1 MTIESL
7 DTQNAIRL
15 QYKAKREEHQALADM
30 YGKLEAGLVEA
41 ASSADPWDGRYSDS
55 SVEQKQQQ
63 APAPEPA
70 TPEPATPE
78 PATPEYTQEQ
88 VRAEMVKVA
97 KTRGKD
103 SVRAILDAVEAP
115 KLSAIPESKY
125 ADVIALARAEQEA
138 A

>member
-1 MTIESL
+1 MTTASL

-15 QYKAKREEHQALADM
+15 QYRAKREEHQALADM

-41 ASSADPWDGRYSDS
+41 ASSADPWDGHYSDS
-55 SVEQKQQQ
+55 SVEQKEQQ

-70 TPEPATPE
+70 APK
-78 PATPEYTQEQ
+78 PATPEYTLEQ

-125 ADVIALARAEQEA
+125 ADVIALAQAEQEA

>member
-1 MTIESL
+1 MTTASL

-41 ASSADPWDGRYSDS
+41 TSSADPWDGHYSDS

-63 APAPEPA
+63 APA
-70 TPEPATPE
+70 PATPE